1 MSLAETLKKARE
13 GKNLKLEEVSKRTR
27 ISIKFLEK
35 IENGTYDFA
44 PEPYVR
50 AFIRSYA
57 RVVGLNPDEVIKL
70 YESEIASLKPKEE
83 EKEDKKVQFD
93 VASFVSENILWL
105 IGGFI
110 ILAIVLFIFFGVE
123 GRNAKPAKQVSK
135 KGFETAIEEI
145 SKVSPIESVKSERE
159 ADSLDLKIMA
169 MDTVWFSVIID
180 SAQVKEFLMPPNT
193 SLSLKAKNSFNFT
206 IGNAGGIKFILN
218 GHELEPIGRSGVVVK
233 NYVINRE
240 KLKSISAKK

>member
-13 GKNLKLEEVSKRTR
+13 GKNLKLEDVSKRTR
-27 ISIKFLEK
+27 ISMKFLEK

-57 RVVGLNPDEVIKL
+57 RVVGLNPDEVIKQ

-83 EKEDKKVQFD
+83 KKEEKKVQFD
-93 VASFVSENILWL
+93 IASFISENILWL

-110 ILAIVLFIFFGVE
+110 IVAIVLFIFFGVE
-123 GRNAKPAKQVSK
+123 ERNTKPTKQIQR
-135 KGFETAIEEI
+135 KGFETAVEEI
-145 SKVSPIESVKSERE
+145 SKISPVESVKSESE
-159 ADSLDLKIMA
+159 IDSLELKIVA
-169 MDTVWFSVIID
+169 TDTVWFSVVID
-180 SAQVKEFLMPPNT
+180 SVQVKEFLMPPNT
-193 SLSLKAKNSFNFT
+193 SLFLKAKNNFNFT

-218 GHELEPIGRSGVVVK
+218 GHELERVGRSGVVVK
-233 NYVINRE
+233 NYVIDRE
-240 KLKSISAKK
+240 KLKSISIRK

>member
-13 GKNLKLEEVSKRTR
+13 GRNLGLEDISKKTR
-27 ISIKFLEK
+27 ISVKFLEK
-35 IENGTYDFA
+35 IENGNYDFA

-70 YESEIASLKPKEE
+70 YENEVASLRPKEE
-83 EKEDKKVQFD
+83 KKEEKKVQFD
-93 VASFVSENILWL
+93 IVSFISENTLWL

-110 ILAIVLFIFFGVE
+110 ILAMVFFIFFSVE
-123 GRNAKPAKQVSK
+123 EKNTKLTKQVQK
-135 KGFETAIEEI
+135 KGFETAVEEI
-145 SKVSPIESVKSERE
+145 SRISPAESVKSESE
-159 ADSLDLKIMA
+159 VDSLELKIMA
-169 MDTVWFSVIID
+169 TDTVWFSVIID
-180 SAQVKEFLMPPNT
+180 SAQVREFLMSPNT
-193 SLSLKAKNSFNFT
+193 SLSLKAKDNFNFT

-218 GHELEPIGRSGVVVK
+218 GHELEQVGRKGAVVK

-240 KLKSISAKK
+240 KLKSVDLKK